1 MIRHWIVVACSKI
14 DGYRYPSPDRLK
26 FNTEAEAKME
36 SQRLNK
42 ISSGMRWEVVF
53 DNKAKLVA

>member
-1 MIRHWIVVACSKI
+1 VACSKI
-14 DGYRYPSPDRLK
+14 DGYRYPSTDRLK
-26 FNTEAEAKME
+26 FNSKAEAEME

-53 DNKAKLVA
+53 DDKAKLVA